1 MYDNNPSKPKTIPVL
16 INIFRLFGKYKIVA
30 SDNHIAIAA
39 NTSKRI
45 ALVIKILDSSNIIIC
60 FRML

>member
-1 MYDNNPSKPKTIPVL
+1 MYDNSPSKPKTIPVF
-16 INIFRLFGKYKIVA
+16 INIFRLFGKYKIVV